1 MHRTL
6 LLSTLLLT
14 GALAHA
20 AESATPQLNGCA
32 AKRQT
37 ISAQIEIAKSHG
49 NSNQQAGLEKAL
61 KKVENHCSDA
71 SLRAERA
78 AKVVK
83 AEEQVGER
91 EGDLREALAKGDQD
105 DLTKRQRKLQQ
116 AREELQQAREALSQ

>member
-6 LLSTLLLT
+6 LLSALLLT
-14 GALAHA
+14 GTLAYA

-32 AKRQT
+32 AKHQA
-37 ISAQIEIAKSHG
+37 ISVQIEIAKSHG
-49 NSNQQAGLEKAL
+49 NSSQQAGLEKAL
-61 KKVENHCSDA
+61 KKVENHCNDA

-78 AKVVK
+78 AKLVK

-91 EGDLREALAKGDQD
+91 EVDLREALAKGDQD

-116 AREELQQAREALSQ
+116 ARTELQQAREALSQ